1 MDSLKI
7 WLFGITLGA
16 MLALVSNY
24 VVDVAFAQGD
34 LAFTVVKVTGTTTG
48 MSFERYENTEAVCYK
63 LGNISCFKK

>member
-1 MDSLKI
+1 MRYYVLAFV
-7 WLFGITLGA
+7 LGLLGA
-16 MLALVSNY
+16 TAVHFIPK
-24 VVDVAFAQGD
+24 AFAQGD